1 MHVHCLHV
9 PSATRGPF
17 AVTNLDRSAC
27 NAGTASPTATTCP
40 ATFAMWS
47 FTMRLRPAV
56 SGLPVP
62 SPTRLVL
69 AIVVLAFVSCELARS
84 TAHADAGARDDYEAR
99 RTDVDP
105 SVRVVVRGPS
115 IAAVLQAAYRAAGL
129 DRDVSRGWIRRAR
142 LAGLIPSVTVRTGRD
157 ASWQSDDVAV
167 DHDMAI
173 DVRATWRLDRL
184 AFDGREL
191 QAASIEAARRRERRN
206 LARRVIRV
214 YFAWQRAARSTYRG
228 AEVDGSA
235 DAPPDASTGLADTS
249 TKSATQVSTRSR
261 ALEAAAELDALTD
274 GWFSESLGGSRR
286 TASGGRT
293 R

>member
-1 MHVHCLHV
+1 
-9 PSATRGPF
+9 
-17 AVTNLDRSAC
+17 
-27 NAGTASPTATTCP
+27 
-40 ATFAMWS
+40 MWS
-47 FTMRLRPAV
+47 FTMRLRPTV

-62 SPTRLVL
+62 SPSRLVL

-84 TAHADAGARDDYEAR
+84 AHADRADAPDDYQAR
-99 RTDVDP
+99 RTEVDP

-115 IAAVLQAAYRAAGL
+115 IAAVLQAAHRAAGL

-142 LAGLIPSVTVRTGRD
+142 LAGLIPSVTVRSGRD
-157 ASWQSDDVAV
+157 ASWQSDDVSV

-191 QAASIEAARRRERRN
+191 QVASIEATRRRERRD

-214 YFAWQRAARSTYRG
+214 YFVWQRAARSTYRG
-228 AEVDGSA
+228 AEADGNTGGA
-235 DAPPDASTGLADTS
+235 DAPTDASSGLADPATGLATR
-249 TKSATQVSTRSR
+249 ANTRSR

>member
-1 MHVHCLHV
+1 
-9 PSATRGPF
+9 
-17 AVTNLDRSAC
+17 
-27 NAGTASPTATTCP
+27 
-40 ATFAMWS
+40 
-47 FTMRLRPAV
+47 MRLRP
-56 SGLPVP
+56 SSPGLRVP
-62 SPTRLVL
+62 SPSPLLL
-69 AIVVLAFVSCELARS
+69 ALVVLAFVSCELARS
-84 TAHADAGARDDYEAR
+84 TAHADPRDDEASR
-99 RTDVDP
+99 AEVEP
-105 SVRVVVRGPS
+105 SVRVIVRGPS
-115 IAAVLQAAYRAAGL
+115 VAAVLAAAYRAAGL

-157 ASWQSDDVAV
+157 ASWQSDDASV

-191 QAASIEAARRRERRN
+191 QVASIEAARRRERRD

-214 YFAWQRAARSTYRG
+214 YFTWQRAARSSTYRG
-228 AEVDGSA
+228 AAGAGD
-235 DAPPDASTGLADTS
+235 DLAPASPDASPGDGS
-249 TKSATQVSTRSR
+249 GSRPSTRSR

>member
-1 MHVHCLHV
+1 
-9 PSATRGPF
+9 
-17 AVTNLDRSAC
+17 
-27 NAGTASPTATTCP
+27 
-40 ATFAMWS
+40 
-47 FTMRLRPAV
+47 MRLRPAF
-56 SGLPVP
+56 SGLRVP
-62 SPTRLVL
+62 SPSPFLL
-69 AIVVLAFVSCELARS
+69 AVVVLAFVSCELARS
-84 TAHADAGARDDYEAR
+84 VAHADPDYEAG
-99 RTDVDP
+99 RTEADA

-115 IAAVLQAAYRAAGL
+115 IAAVLQAASRAAGL
-129 DRDVSRGWIRRAR
+129 DRDVARGWIRRAR

-157 ASWQSDDVAV
+157 ASWQSDDVSV

-191 QAASIEAARRRERRN
+191 QVASIEAARRRERRN

-214 YFAWQRAARSTYRG
+214 YFTWQRAARSTYRG
-228 AEVDGSA
+228 VDAGSGADEPA
-235 DAPPDASTGLADTS
+235 DARIE
-249 TKSATQVSTRSR
+249 ATTRASTRSR

-286 TASGGRT
+286 TASGSRT